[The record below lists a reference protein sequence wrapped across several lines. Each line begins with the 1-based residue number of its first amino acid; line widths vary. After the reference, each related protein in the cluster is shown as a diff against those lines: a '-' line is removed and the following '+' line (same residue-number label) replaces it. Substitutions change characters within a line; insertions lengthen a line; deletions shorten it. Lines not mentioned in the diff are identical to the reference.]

1 MQRNAVN
8 WREMQRNTKKCKE
21 INKNDEK
28 QDIRLRYGY
37 SSFSLLMN
45 ILNFLSFSSCI
56 SFTFCLFT
64 QLKKK
69 IWQWNDERISDYDM
83 DIYHL
88 MFC

>member
-8 WREMQRNTKKCKE
+8 WREIQRNTKKCKE

-37 SSFSLLMN
+37 SLFSVLVN
-45 ILNFLSFSSCI
+45 ILHFLSFSDCI